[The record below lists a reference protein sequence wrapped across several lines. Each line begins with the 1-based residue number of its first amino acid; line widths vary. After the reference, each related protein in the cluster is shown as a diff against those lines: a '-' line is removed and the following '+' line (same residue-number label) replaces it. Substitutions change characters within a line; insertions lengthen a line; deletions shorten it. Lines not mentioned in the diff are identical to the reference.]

1 MQWQQ
6 FFTLDVSIGFQ
17 ESNFTLKEEDG
28 IVLICVELNGS
39 LQRNVSIQL
48 FTDEIS
54 ATGIA
59 MNLASIQYLI

>member
-1 MQWQQ
+1 MHWQQ

>member
-1 MQWQQ
+1 M
-6 FFTLDVSIGFQ
+6 SIGFQ